1 MALNRFYLT
10 ENSIAQRSG
19 LCIFISHQKR
29 DADTAKKI
37 ADYFI
42 TSGID
47 VYFDEYDTKIDRTRP
62 YSVVSAIKTGIRN
75 SPATSTSLVTSVV
88 SAIKTGIRNS
98 THMLCLLSQNALDSK
113 WIPWEVGYGYDRTT
127 VVGLTLKEISQSVL
141 PEYLQIVPIL
151 RGTKSLN
158 NFISNVL
165 KRDESTLINERKLFA
180 AYQSQHPL
188 DSVLNWEL

>member
-75 SPATSTSLVTSVV
+75 S
-88 SAIKTGIRNS
+88 

-151 RGTKSLN
+151 RGTKSFN